1 MQRLP
6 TRDPVSGGELIVTR
20 LENAAGD
27 VVIEGRFS
35 LGWLAQL
42 TSEQL
47 EFVRQLALQRGNVQ
61 KAAAALHISYNTARS
76 RLDDIS
82 AALRAPTLKDRQ
94 ARRLAIL
101 AQLEAGVL
109 RFDAALRL
117 LQEIPRD

>member
-42 TSEQL
+42 TPEQI

-61 KAAAALHISYNTARS
+61 KAAAALHIAYNTARA

-82 AALRAPTLKDRQ
+82 AALRAPTLADRQ

-101 AQLEAGVL
+101 AQLEAGDL
-109 RFDAALRL
+109 SFEAALRL
-117 LQEIPRD
+117 LRDITRE